1 MKIPSNL
8 STNIPAILFFVFST
22 AGMVMAKTSGD
33 LAKENNCAQISVN
46 TTMTART
53 NCAKAGALE
62 ISSYISFGL
71 TILSVIAFT
80 FFACRSGNK
89 SQQTSIADN
98 RNTLHYGTTEQR
110 DEAAEKTASL
120 VANTAFQNA

>member
-22 AGMVMAKTSGD
+22 AGMIMAKTSGN
-33 LAKENNCAQISVN
+33 LSKENNCAQISVN
-46 TTMTART
+46 ATMTTRT

-62 ISSYISFGL
+62 ISSYIFFGL

-80 FFACRSGNK
+80 FFACRSANK

-98 RNTLHYGTTEQR
+98 RNTLRYGTTER
-110 DEAAEKTASL
+110 HDEAAAKTESL
-120 VANTAFQNA
+120 APNAAFQNA